1 MMTTSYRRQRG
12 LSLVELMI
20 TISLGLV
27 LMAALTSVFSNT
39 LGVNSRSLDQSQLHE
54 EATAVMALIVSDLRR
69 AGYRGDAQELVTDP
83 ANASTAFDNSIVITN
98 YSGEPANSCISFSF
112 DENKNGVHDGSS
124 ENFGYRL
131 REGQVQRR
139 QSSASC
145 TSNGWQSLTSS
156 DMLQVNGLTFTMTQR
171 MLNMINE
178 QVIDVNLQVAVP
190 SDASMTRELS
200 TQVVIRNAF

>member
-1 MMTTSYRRQRG
+1 MLTTSYRRQRG
-12 LSLVELMI
+12 LSLIELMI

-54 EATAVMALIVSDLRR
+54 EATAVMALIVGDLRR
-69 AGYRGDAQELVTDP
+69 AGYRGDAAEQITDP
-83 ANASTAFDNSIVITN
+83 TNASTAFDNSIVITN

-112 DENKNGVHDGSS
+112 DENKNGVHDGAS

-131 REGQVQRR
+131 RDGQVQRR

-145 TSNGWQSLTSS
+145 TSSGWQSLTSS
-156 DMLQVNGLTFTMTQR
+156 TMLQVNGLTFTMTER
-171 MLNMINE
+171 MLNLINE

-200 TQVVIRNAF
+200 TRVVIRNAF